1 MQHQYSHALSS
12 AAVAQAVS
20 ALCLSMALCLQD
32 QDAEQPREA
41 AGDVKVEDADQS

>member
-1 MQHQYSHALSS
+1 MHFSS
-12 AAVAQAVS
+12 AASGQAVD
-20 ALCLSMALCLQD
+20 AFCFSMALCLQD